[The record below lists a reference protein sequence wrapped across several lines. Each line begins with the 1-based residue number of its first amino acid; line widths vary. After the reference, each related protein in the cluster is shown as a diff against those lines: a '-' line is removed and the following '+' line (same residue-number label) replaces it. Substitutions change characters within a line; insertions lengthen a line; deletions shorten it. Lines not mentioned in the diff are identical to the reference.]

1 LFCACSDLVL
11 WAEDQTP
18 SRSSSDARSLRR
30 AQERGTC
37 TNLLWGKLAL
47 YAGEV
52 RHGDGAVVIMTVKC
66 RHRRKIA
73 EAGAFLVENEEKA
86 ITGITML
93 CCEKKHNLVA
103 CIAICRGNSQEIVEI
118 MNLEDCVDFSEQE
131 LTSVRW
137 FRR

>member
-1 LFCACSDLVL
+1 
-11 WAEDQTP
+11 
-18 SRSSSDARSLRR
+18 
-30 AQERGTC
+30 
-37 TNLLWGKLAL
+37 
-47 YAGEV
+47 
-52 RHGDGAVVIMTVKC
+52 MTAKC

-86 ITGITML
+86 ITGITMS

-103 CIAICRGNSQEIVEI
+103 CIAICRGKSQEIVEI

-137 FRR
+137 FRWFRH